1 MINFNNVT
9 FIKSCPTRKEKP
21 QVVKSEVLIVG
32 KSNVGKSSLINAMT
46 NKKKMAFTSSKPGHT
61 RLLNY
66 YDIDN
71 QFYIVDAPGYGY
83 AKGGLDLDR
92 LFAEMM
98 ESYFDNNKELK
109 LVLIL
114 LDARRELS
122 ADDQEIIDFVKE
134 SKVSYFIVITKY
146 DKVNQKE
153 KAALNKR
160 LAAEGFNKEQVF
172 YTSSLNND
180 GLSLLKKEIEKAIQ
194 FSKIRKSGEEEE

>member
-9 FIKSCPTRKEKP
+9 FVKSCPTRKEKP
-21 QVVKSEVLIVG
+21 QVSKSEVLIVG
-32 KSNVGKSSLINAMT
+32 KSNVGKSSLINALT

-71 QFYIVDAPGYGY
+71 SFYIVDAPGYGY
-83 AKGGLDLDR
+83 AKGGIDLDR

-98 ESYFDNNKELK
+98 DSYFTNNRELK
-109 LVLIL
+109 LVLVL
-114 LDARRELS
+114 LDARREIS
-122 ADDQEIIDFVKE
+122 NDDQEIIDYIKE
-134 SKVSYFIVITKY
+134 SGFPYFIVITKI

-160 LAAEGFNKEQVF
+160 LKAQDFAPECVF
-172 YTSSLNND
+172 YTSSLDNE
-180 GLSLLKKEIEKAIQ
+180 GLNLLKKGIEK
-194 FSKIRKSGEEEE
+194 SL

>member
-9 FIKSCPTRKEKP
+9 FVKSCPTRKEKP
-21 QVVKSEVLIVG
+21 QVSKSEVLIVG
-32 KSNVGKSSLINAMT
+32 KSNVGKSSLINALT

-71 QFYIVDAPGYGY
+71 SFYIVDAPGYGY

-98 ESYFDNNKELK
+98 ESYFENNNELK

-122 ADDQEIIDFVKE
+122 VDDQEIISFVKE
-134 SKVSYFIVITKY
+134 NNVKFLIVITKY

-160 LAAEGFNKEQVF
+160 LNNEGFSKEQVF

-180 GLSLLKKEIEKAIQ
+180 GLSLLKKEIEKSI
-194 FSKIRKSGEEEE
+194 